1 MAKEKSRRLEKYWV
15 VVNIKLYQSK
25 DWLYRRYIVQ
35 KKTVTEISKE
45 CKVSAMTIQRYLEQ
59 FGLIKKR

>member
-1 MAKEKSRRLEKYWV
+1 M
-15 VVNIKLYQSK
+15 KLYQSK
-25 DWLYRRYIVQ
+25 DWLYRRYIAQ

-45 CKVSAMTIQRYLEQ
+45 CGVSAMTIQRYLDQ

>member
-1 MAKEKSRRLEKYWV
+1 M
-15 VVNIKLYQSK
+15 KLYQSK
-25 DWLYRRYIVQ
+25 DWLYRRYVVQ
-35 KKTVTEISKE
+35 RKTVTQIAEE

>member
-1 MAKEKSRRLEKYWV
+1 M
-15 VVNIKLYQSK
+15 KLYQSR

-45 CKVSAMTIQRYLEQ
+45 CDVSAMTIQRYLDQ